1 MTLAVNCMANPKRV
15 GSSTQS
21 SPHKNME
28 AAISRQGRFIFFFL
42 VLLIS
47 DHVSAQDGEELL
59 TEFSAAERASIRSAC
74 YGASLSGPARF
85 YACLTQKANDLRR
98 SPGEPTLKEFS
109 GAEQASIRSACY
121 GAGLSGPARF
131 YACLTQKADDLRRSP
146 REPSLSGFSVAEQ
159 NSMRSACYG
168 AGLSGPASFY
178 ACLRR
183 KVNDL
188 ETSAGEPSLS
198 RFFVAEQSAMRSAC
212 YGAGLSGPAS
222 FYACLRRKAYDLE
235 RSPGEPSLADFSVA
249 EQNLMRSACY
259 GAGLSGPASLYT
271 CLRQKASDLRRSP
284 GEPSLDEFL
293 PAEQSSMRSACYG
306 ASLSGP
312 ASLYACLRQKTAEL
326 RRVRRQF
333 EPPSREVW
341 PNASQTTTSPASS
354 DVAAAQSAPAP
365 ATTPVSAPAPSEPDV
380 DDQAVSQSV
389 ESTIAPKRAQATRP
403 SRTSGGRSNR
413 ITSIVATP
421 SESAARI
428 AAPPTTPSPPSRST
442 ATRPPDDFGLVVAF
456 WLAVGSLVWGVRH
469 LRRRAH
475 AAAPTPPDANG
486 AAPIPPDPRE
496 RSTPGRADARDVGI
510 TFTDPR
516 TDAAWTPHGADL
528 TGVRDAL
535 TGQPLR
541 PAPGLHRCTRCH
553 VFYQASSVDFI
564 QRENGGC
571 CAGCGSVSVF
581 PVNPSHGSEQR
592 PSDRPEITTLANYR
606 SRVGEVVIFEG
617 RCVRVLPS
625 RSGTAFAV
633 MFENGGWTEGFKLVI
648 RTEFVARVGGADYI
662 RSLAG
667 RTIRVR
673 GLITHSPAFGY
684 EMTVTTHAMMLDVW
698 S

>member
-1 MTLAVNCMANPKRV
+1 MLTAI
-15 GSSTQS
+15 
-21 SPHKNME
+21 SPH
-28 AAISRQGRFIFFFL
+28 GRIILFFLIFF
-42 VLLIS
+42 VS
-47 DHVSAQDGEELL
+47 DHVSAQDGDEILA
-59 TEFSAAERASIRSAC
+59 EFSAAERASIRSAC

-85 YACLTQKANDLRR
+85 YACLTQRANDLRR
-98 SPGEPTLKEFS
+98 SPGEPTLTEFS
-109 GAEQASIRSACY
+109 DAEQASMRSACY
-121 GAGLSGPARF
+121 AAGLSGPARF
-131 YACLTQKADDLRRSP
+131 YACLTQKANDLRRSP
-146 REPSLSGFSVAEQ
+146 REPSLSGFPVAEQNSMRSACYGAGLSGPASFYACLRRKANDLEKSAGEPSLSRFSVAEQ

-178 ACLRR
+178 ACLR
-183 KVNDL
+183 
-188 ETSAGEPSLS
+188 
-198 RFFVAEQSAMRSAC
+198 Q
-212 YGAGLSGPAS
+212 
-222 FYACLRRKAYDLE
+222 KAYDLE
-235 RSPGEPSLADFSVA
+235 MSPGVPSLADFSVA
-249 EQNLMRSACY
+249 EQNLIRSACY

-284 GEPSLDEFL
+284 GEPSLAEFL
-293 PAEQSSMRSACYG
+293 PAEESSMRSACYG

-312 ASLYACLRQKTAEL
+312 ASLYACLHQKTAEL
-326 RRVRRQF
+326 RRVRKQF

-341 PNASQTTTSPASS
+341 PNASQATASPASP
-354 DVAAAQSAPAP
+354 DVVAAQSPPPP
-365 ATTPVSAPAPSEPDV
+365 ATTPVSAPAPSRPAA
-380 DDQAVSQSV
+380 DDQAVSQPV
-389 ESTIAPKRAQATRP
+389 ASTIAAKRAKAARP
-403 SRTSGGRSNR
+403 SGASGLSNR
-413 ITSIVATP
+413 ITSIIPIP
-421 SESAARI
+421 SELPPPI
-428 AAPPTTPSPPSRST
+428 ASPPTSTPSPPSRST

-469 LRRRAH
+469 LRRSLH
-475 AAAPTPPDANG
+475 APAPTSPNG
-486 AAPIPPDPRE
+486 TAAVPIPPGPRE
-496 RSTPGRADARDVGI
+496 RSTAGRADARGGGI

-516 TDAAWTPHGADL
+516 TDAARTPQDADL

-553 VFYQASSVDFI
+553 VFYQASSAGFI

-581 PVNPSHGSEQR
+581 PVNHSHGSEQR
-592 PSDRPEITTLANYR
+592 PSDRTEITTLTNYR

-633 MFENGGWTEGFKLVI
+633 MFENGEWTEGFKLVI
-648 RTEFVARVGGADYI
+648 RTEFVASVGGADYI

-667 RTIRVR
+667 KTIRVR
-673 GLITHSPAFGY
+673 GPITHSSAFGY